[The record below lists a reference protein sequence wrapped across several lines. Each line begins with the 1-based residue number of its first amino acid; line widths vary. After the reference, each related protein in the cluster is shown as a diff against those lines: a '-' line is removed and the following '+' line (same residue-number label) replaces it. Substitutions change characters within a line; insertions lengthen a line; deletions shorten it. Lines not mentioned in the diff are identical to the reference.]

1 MGSPKELFKV
11 VLGRKQGPQR
21 NQALVLFRMGC
32 QSEGMCRLY
41 AAWRHPMRSHC
52 RTRRIP
58 LLYPCYTLGF
68 RSLLGA
74 LVPSLYCFL
83 PFFFHSPAR
92 HAGLHCRLCLLRS
105 DIIRTSA
112 PQSRPHI
119 VHFSRIIAR
128 GIYWCVI
135 IGVLCIRGPHRA
147 LPAWGGFRYLRCRV
161 CHDGF
166 ALAVK
171 SASLSVHSVQIL
183 SVHQFFLVIFCI

>member
-1 MGSPKELFKV
+1 MHAMQVPIVGFV
-11 VLGRKQGPQR
+11 YCVQI
-21 NQALVLFRMGC
+21 V
-32 QSEGMCRLY
+32 SEHR
-41 AAWRHPMRSHC
+41 
-52 RTRRIP
+52 
-58 LLYPCYTLGF
+58 
-68 RSLLGA
+68 
-74 LVPSLYCFL
+74 
-83 PFFFHSPAR
+83 
-92 HAGLHCRLCLLRS
+92 LLR
-105 DIIRTSA
+105 A
-112 PQSRPHI
+112 AHI
-119 VHFSRIIAR
+119 VHFSRTIAR